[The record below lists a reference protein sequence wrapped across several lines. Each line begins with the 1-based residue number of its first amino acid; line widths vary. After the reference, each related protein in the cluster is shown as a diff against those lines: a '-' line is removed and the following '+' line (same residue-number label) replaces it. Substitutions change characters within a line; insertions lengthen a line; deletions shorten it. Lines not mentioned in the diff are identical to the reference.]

1 MPPPTLQKTTGP
13 LSQAEPAGRP
23 LTLAVDIGGTNI
35 KASVLDMQGALI
47 AERVRLPTP
56 KPATPS
62 ATIDGIVTLAGQ
74 LPPFHRIS
82 AGFPGVIRRGIVKTA
97 PNLGTESWQD
107 FHLIRALAGR
117 FGVPA
122 RALNDA
128 EVQGLG
134 VVQGPGLECTIT
146 LGTGVGCA
154 LFRDRR
160 LLLHLELGQHMHG
173 PENYDQHIGDVA
185 RRTLG
190 NETWNARMRA
200 FIPVVLSL
208 TACDRLYVGGGNA
221 RHLAFNLPDTVTI
234 VSNSAGVTGGVRL
247 WEPDCDSLF
256 ANEPDAHWPPSPD
269 TQT

>member
-1 MPPPTLQKTTGP
+1 MPSSTPQNRTADLPHALV
-13 LSQAEPAGRP
+13 AGSP

-35 KASVLDMQGALI
+35 KAAVLGKDGAPI
-47 AERVRLPTP
+47 ADRVRLPTP

-62 ATIDGIVTLAGQ
+62 AVLDGIVTLAGL
-74 LPPFHRIS
+74 LPSFHRTS
-82 AGFPGVIRRGIVKTA
+82 AGFPGVIRRGTVKTA
-97 PNLGTESWQD
+97 PNLGTVHWAD
-107 FHLIRALAGR
+107 FNLIGALAGR

-134 VVQGPGLECTIT
+134 VVKGPGLECTIT

-173 PENYDQHIGDVA
+173 SESYDRHIGDAA

-190 NETWNARMRA
+190 NEAWNERMRA
-200 FIPVVLSL
+200 LIPVVLSL
-208 TACDRLYVGGGNA
+208 TACDRLYIGGGNA
-221 RHLAFNLPDTVTI
+221 RHLAFELPDTVTI

-247 WEPDCDSLF
+247 WEADCDSLF
-256 ANEPDAHWPPSPD
+256 ADEPHAQWPPIAGMKS
-269 TQT
+269 